1 MVTRCHAVFGWG
13 FACLN
18 AVAEGIKSLKDCSLC
33 LAHVFNL
40 STLLDL
46 GGFEVCHNC
55 MLVLNCF
62 AKGLQVIGLLG
73 NSFIMF
79 AEGCGDVLYR

>member
-33 LAHVFNL
+33 LAHVL
-40 STLLDL
+40 DLGTLLDL
-46 GGFEVCHNC
+46 GVFEGCHGGL
-55 MLVLNCF
+55 LVLECF
-62 AKGLQVIGLLG
+62 A
-73 NSFIMF
+73 
-79 AEGCGDVLYR
+79 